1 MGLSCF
7 GFAIARYLKGIDMG
21 KSWREMTT
29 PRGPGAS
36 KLEEMGCGYE
46 DDPTESGFDRSKPS
60 SWGNQGPDKTSN
72 WKYDGDSGKGD

>member
-1 MGLSCF
+1 
-7 GFAIARYLKGIDMG
+7 MG

-36 KLEEMGCGYE
+36 RLEEEGCDYNE
-46 DDPTESGFDRSKPS
+46 RTESGFPVDKPS

-72 WKYDGDSGKGD
+72 WKYDGDSGKGK

>member
-72 WKYDGDSGKGD
+72 WKYDGDSGKG

>member
-1 MGLSCF
+1 
-7 GFAIARYLKGIDMG
+7 MG

-36 KLEEMGCGYE
+36 RLEKEGCDYDEGE
-46 DDPTESGFDRSKPS
+46 ESGFPVSKPS

-72 WKYDGDSGKGD
+72 WKYDGDSGKGK

>member
-72 WKYDGDSGKGD
+72 WKYDGDSGKGK

>member
-36 KLEEMGCGYE
+36 KLEEMVCGYE

>member
-1 MGLSCF
+1 
-7 GFAIARYLKGIDMG
+7 MG

-72 WKYDGDSGKGD
+72 WKYDGDSGKGK